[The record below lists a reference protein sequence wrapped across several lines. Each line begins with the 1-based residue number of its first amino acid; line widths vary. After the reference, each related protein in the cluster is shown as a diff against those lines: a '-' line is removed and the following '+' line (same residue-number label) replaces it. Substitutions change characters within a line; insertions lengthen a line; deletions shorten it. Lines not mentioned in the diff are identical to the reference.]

1 MCEGGGVWESIAFR
15 QTLSMCMSVC
25 VCGGGGSA
33 CSLAMGTICLCRP
46 LQQHHCIT
54 SVPEDFA
61 TPDNIGSRDQA
72 Q

>member
-1 MCEGGGVWESIAFR
+1 MYSFQANFEYVYE
-15 QTLSMCMSVC
+15 C
-25 VCGGGGSA
+25 VCGRGGGPA
-33 CSLAMGTICLCRP
+33 CSLAMGAICLCRP
-46 LQQHHCIT
+46 LQQHNCIT

>member
-1 MCEGGGVWESIAFR
+1 MCEGRGVWESIAFR

-25 VCGGGGSA
+25 VGGGICMFTG
-33 CSLAMGTICLCRP
+33 MGTICLCRP
-46 LQQHHCIT
+46 LQQHNCIT